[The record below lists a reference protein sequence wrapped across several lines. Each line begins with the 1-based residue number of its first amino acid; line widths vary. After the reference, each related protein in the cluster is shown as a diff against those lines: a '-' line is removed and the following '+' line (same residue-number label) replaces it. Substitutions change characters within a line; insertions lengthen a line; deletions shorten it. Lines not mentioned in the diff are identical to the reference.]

1 MHCPWRPWCH
11 AYQTGDFSTPA
22 TPGQPTFEGSRRQLR
37 GQIVNILATE
47 GALRAAELMTALRER
62 DLGQLDP
69 ERLDAALSS
78 LEDDGLLRRVDGRYH
93 VA

>member
-1 MHCPWRPWCH
+1 
-11 AYQTGDFSTPA
+11 
-22 TPGQPTFEGSRRQLR
+22 
-37 GQIVNILATE
+37 
-47 GALRAAELMTALRER
+47 MTALRER